1 MSTQLSASSST
12 KAQHSSLDSRL
23 EGALAAMRE
32 GRPVILTDYADRE
45 DEADLI
51 IAAERITVPVMALTI
66 RECSGIVCLCLTDE
80 QAQALQLPPMVEHNE
95 SRYGTAFT
103 VSIDAREGIST
114 GVSAQDR
121 VRTIQAAI
129 ALDAKP
135 EDLVRPG
142 HIFPLRAARGGVL
155 ERPGHT
161 EGAVELAQMA
171 GLRPA
176 AILCELM
183 NPDGT
188 MMRGKQVL
196 AFAEEHGFP
205 LISIEHLV
213 STLSVTG
220 SLS

>member
-1 MSTQLSASSST
+1 MSTQLSVTPSSKNSHSSS
-12 KAQHSSLDSRL
+12 SSRL
-23 EGALAAMRE
+23 EDALAAMRE
-32 GRPVILTDYADRE
+32 GRPVVLTDYADRE

-51 IAAERITVPVMALTI
+51 VAAERITVPVMALTI

-80 QAQALQLPPMVEHNE
+80 HAEHLQLPPMVQHNE

-103 VSIDAREGIST
+103 VSIDAREGITT

-121 VRTIQAAI
+121 VRTIQSAI
-129 ALDAKP
+129 APGARP

-188 MMRGKQVL
+188 MMRGKEVVT
-196 AFAEEHGFP
+196 FAEKHAFP
-205 LISIEHLV
+205 LISIEDLV
-213 STLSVTG
+213 RATSAAGLSC
-220 SLS
+220 